1 MFAGKEGGKLLFVCT
16 HKRFRELL
24 FPAGVHGGILGTPS
38 APGEGS
44 SCAPVLLPRSG
55 AAFPHQHVRVSLR
68 EGLSIAEKRKG
79 GIEQR
84 LLTFVMFPAASLS
97 PAPRGEG
104 SSCCSRDAAVV
115 TVWGKKTKKQK
126 HFHEARSHSSHGF
139 LHQRGAGGPVPPSPL
154 TPVLPS
160 HPQHF
165 AALQFS
171 L

>member
-1 MFAGKEGGKLLFVCT
+1 MCALTNAFGSCSFLQGCTEEFWAPLRHPGRAPAALRFCCHGPGLPFLINTFAFHCEKV
-16 HKRFRELL
+16 
-24 FPAGVHGGILGTPS
+24 
-38 APGEGS
+38 
-44 SCAPVLLPRSG
+44 
-55 AAFPHQHVRVSLR
+55 
-68 EGLSIAEKRKG
+68 SIAEKRKG

-115 TVWGKKTKKQK
+115 TVWGKKPKKQK

-139 LHQRGAGGPVPPSPL
+139 LHQRGAGGPVPPSPV

-160 HPQHF
+160 HPQCF